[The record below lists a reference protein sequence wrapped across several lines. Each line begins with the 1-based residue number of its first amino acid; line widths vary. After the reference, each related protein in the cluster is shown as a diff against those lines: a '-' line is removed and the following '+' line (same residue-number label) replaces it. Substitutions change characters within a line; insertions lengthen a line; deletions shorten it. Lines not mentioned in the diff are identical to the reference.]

1 MRKGMLNMARKV
13 QRTNQSKGKRRT
25 QQKPIRTSGFM
36 NSNATQKTD
45 LKTNIIR
52 VIKRIKE
59 FMDKN
64 NGVLTILFAVTQICL
79 VIFQIKSANIQQSI
93 NELYQP
99 LEFSVN
105 RGNVS
110 GVYGNTGL
118 DAYYTDM
125 KITSGSVSQMYV
137 LSYNEIEDRF
147 MIAGEYFEPKHIRD
161 LLPSV
166 STNPVYKD
174 GPTSISQI
182 YDYFF
187 IYAIA
192 ANGTRYVNCYYYI
205 INLQIQEVD
214 GPFQVHE
221 IELINFK
228 NSVSPTSYSYE
239 QMLHRYQMLMNK
251 IDEIPYS
258 SCGQITD
265 NLQN

>member
-25 QQKPIRTSGFM
+25 QQKPIRTS
-36 NSNATQKTD
+36 D
-45 LKTNIIR
+45 
-52 VIKRIKE
+52 
-59 FMDKN
+59 

-166 STNPVYKD
+166 S
-174 GPTSISQI
+174 
-182 YDYFF
+182 
-187 IYAIA
+187 
-192 ANGTRYVNCYYYI
+192 
-205 INLQIQEVD
+205 
-214 GPFQVHE
+214 
-221 IELINFK
+221 
-228 NSVSPTSYSYE
+228 SV
-239 QMLHRYQMLMNK
+239 
-251 IDEIPYS
+251 
-258 SCGQITD
+258 C
-265 NLQN
+265 

>member
-1 MRKGMLNMARKV
+1 
-13 QRTNQSKGKRRT
+13 
-25 QQKPIRTSGFM
+25 
-36 NSNATQKTD
+36 
-45 LKTNIIR
+45 
-52 VIKRIKE
+52 
-59 FMDKN
+59 MDKN

-110 GVYGNTGL
+110 GVYGNTRL

-125 KITSGSVSQMYV
+125 KITSGSV
-137 LSYNEIEDRF
+137 
-147 MIAGEYFEPKHIRD
+147 
-161 LLPSV
+161 
-166 STNPVYKD
+166 
-174 GPTSISQI
+174 SQI

-205 INLQIQEVD
+205 IDLQLCKVD

-221 IELINFK
+221 IELINYK
-228 NSVSPTSYSYE
+228 NSASPTSYSYE